1 MGGCEGKGAR
11 RRETDG
17 RPKLGRVAAL
27 RIGAALRDVYAART
41 SQAEMPADIR
51 CLIGKLEQA
60 DAEGPAS
67 A

>member
-1 MGGCEGKGAR
+1 MGGYEGKGSR

-27 RIGAALRDVYAART
+27 RIGAALRDVYADRT
-41 SQAEMPADIR
+41 RQAEMPADIR
-51 CLIGKLEQA
+51 CLIEKLEQA
-60 DAEGPAS
+60 DAEGSAS

>member
-1 MGGCEGKGAR
+1 MTAAGKDSR

-27 RIGAALRDVYAART
+27 RIGAALRDVYADQAR
-41 SQAEMPADIR
+41 QADLPSDIR
-51 CLIGKLEQA
+51 NLIEKLEQA
-60 DAEGPAS
+60 DADGSAS

>member
-1 MGGCEGKGAR
+1 MTAEGKGSR

-27 RIGAALRDVYAART
+27 RIGAALRDVYADQAR
-41 SQAEMPADIR
+41 QADLPSGIR
-51 CLIGKLEQA
+51 NLIEKLEQA
-60 DAEGPAS
+60 DAGGAAS